1 MVAMADVTIYSMECN
16 FCEDDYETMDY
27 LVRHLVNDHDELWDY
42 EKITKLLESESKLI
56 IT

>member
-1 MVAMADVTIYSMECN
+1 MADVTIYSMEGN
-16 FCEDDYETMDY
+16 FCEDDYEIMDY